1 MKTLVSSCVG
11 VLVTAGLLMPSVGRA
26 DSSVAVWSDPGV
38 RGNFANR
45 DFFSGSFWQGGTAPV
60 LTNSAALDVSVDL
73 SAMPS
78 EAKRLEELKNGA
90 NPVTTKYYGLVNWYH
105 EFSDASNWS
114 LYLDSLVGGRW
125 MRWQLWWTSW
135 GYPLVIR
142 DPSTFQGWFDVKD
155 RDRGSYSAL
164 YLQSTA
170 SFTST
175 VNRACAS
182 GSLGIKVPT
191 GTHAVV
197 KELFGPGLLPV
208 NCDLGSPG
216 RCALPSAT
224 AGTLEVM
231 NRPGPLTD
239 VRVYDGGLV
248 LHGSPDSEKDEIAGA
263 PALRL
268 DASRADTITTV
279 EENGRTFVTEWR
291 DADGRTLCK
300 AVPNGTY
307 GRPFLAVDGELEKP
321 VVDFGSCGDD
331 AGEKFGPSGCLKLS
345 STLAKAREIHVV
357 FRDHY
362 RADTMPTIVGNTL
375 GEWDRDW
382 LRHYWGTLADAE
394 GFSDTPTLA
403 GRTLFDGQ
411 TTSADARP
419 ETIRSLHAMSV
430 ALDDHDAKISYLGY
444 AGSDAIW
451 RGGLSIAELIVY
463 TNELT
468 LAERAHTHRYLMRKW
483 RPDLRTDD
491 FGSISLEKASST
503 LSVADGTVRVRELR
517 LPAGTKTFVKR
528 GAGVLEVGKVIP
540 AGVTFEIEEGGVSF
554 ASLVAKTAAPSEPAA
569 DPTAWFDATRWQT
582 DIEPAETLADGK
594 TRVGVWHDRR
604 GRGFANLNGDVYTM
618 KTPVIANTTF
628 SNATVEAAAGG
639 LALVDCGPFIAL
651 DANKKPTNEAST
663 LAFYRNGV
671 EEQSRDF
678 VNKSNTDYR
687 HRELFVVFVKT
698 DAKGHPIGS
707 HNSTIVMIAN
717 TSGLVDRSY
726 SGTRLM
732 AGHHTLN
739 GEWVDLHTAA
749 HTLNEVQVLG
759 LRGTRPM
766 EVNGFFRDRNYNSGC
781 GGGKLGEVI
790 AYDRVLTP
798 QERRDT
804 ELYLLNKWKGVAVHP
819 EDEFVGTARASVAGV
834 AVKVGAGGGETVDIG
849 EARTE
854 HLTKVGSGDL
864 KADVDYET
872 VKCVRAEGGTLT
884 LGCPVIFGAGVH
896 VDATDLSSMTYAV
909 ADGGATTNVSK
920 WGVATAQ
927 TTYTRNSFTTSLRM
941 PQLVTDSENIGGVS
955 RPYVD
960 FGTFATCE
968 SPATDQTMAADFPE
982 AAAMDLP
989 MVETPSEF
997 YIVQRDTGM
1006 RDMGGTTKY
1015 EQVLGT
1021 MTEQNGCYAFLRGAG
1036 QQLLQA
1042 EWPYPALWNGYISC
1056 NGTVISGS
1064 TWPNA
1069 SAHVYCFVPL
1079 TSLYNRFGFAQRC
1092 NYQRGGGRIGECAIF
1107 SQTNTV
1113 ARRQQIE
1120 RHLCHKWLGQ
1130 GEPVVPALA
1139 LESLTCANG
1148 GVVAFAEQFSV
1159 RAAAVGGNGVL
1170 AFPTGGGVTGVTSLD
1185 FTFRGKD
1192 DFDALAVDGDF
1203 AVGAAGTVTVTLNLA
1218 ANTKASKLAGEYVL
1232 FSAKTYQDFANFDN
1246 WEIRFEGAALK
1257 YAIPQVRAVEGRG
1270 LVLTFDSVGMVI
1282 LVK

>member
-1 MKTLVSSCVG
+1 MATVS
-11 VLVTAGLLMPSVGRA
+11 LLLPSVGRA
-26 DSSVAVWSDPGV
+26 EETVAVWSDPGV

-45 DFFSGSFWQGGTAPV
+45 DFFSGSFWQGGTAPM
-60 LTNSAALDVSVDL
+60 LTNSAALNLSVDL
-73 SAMPS
+73 SALPS
-78 EAKRLEELKNGA
+78 EAKRLDELARGFD
-90 NPVTTKYYGLVNWYH
+90 PTKADGRYYGLVNWYH
-105 EFSDASNWS
+105 EFTDASNWS

-155 RDRGSYSAL
+155 RDRGSYSTL
-164 YLQSTA
+164 YLQSTE

-175 VNRACAS
+175 VNRVCVS

-197 KELFGPGLLPV
+197 KEVFGPGLLPV
-208 NCDLGSPG
+208 NCDLSQPG

-224 AGTLEVM
+224 AGTLELM

-248 LHGSPDSEKDEIAGA
+248 LHGSQDSDQGEIAGS

-268 DASRADTITTV
+268 DASRADTFTTV
-279 EENGRTFVTEWR
+279 EENGRMFVDEWR

-300 AVPNGTY
+300 AIPNGAY

-331 AGEKFGPSGCLKLS
+331 ADEKFGPSGCLKLS

-430 ALDDHDAKISYLGY
+430 AVDDHDAKIAYLGY
-444 AGSDAIW
+444 ASSAAVW
-451 RGGLSIAELIVY
+451 HGGLSIAELIVY

-468 LAERAHTHRYLMRKW
+468 LAERASTHRYLMRKW
-483 RPDLRTDD
+483 RPDLRCDD
-491 FGSISLEKASST
+491 FGTISLEKKSST
-503 LSVADGTVRVRELR
+503 LVVADGTVRVRELR
-517 LPAGTKTFVKR
+517 LPADTTSIVLKGK
-528 GAGVLEVGKVIP
+528 GVLEVGKISP
-540 AGVTFEIEEGGVSF
+540 AGVTIKTEGGGVSF
-554 ASLVAKTAAPSEPAA
+554 APLVTKGAAPSEPAA

-604 GRGFANLNGDVYTM
+604 GKGFANLNGDVYTM

-628 SNATVEAAAGG
+628 SNATIEAGVAAAGG
-639 LALVDCGPFIAL
+639 LDMVDFGPFIAL

-671 EEQSRDF
+671 EEQSKDF
-678 VNKSNTDYR
+678 TNKSNTDCR
-687 HRELFVVFVKT
+687 HRELFAVFVKT
-698 DAKGHPIGS
+698 AASGHPIGS
-707 HNSTIVMIAN
+707 HNSTVVMINN
-717 TSGLVDRSY
+717 TNGLVDRSY

-739 GEWVDLHTAA
+739 GEWVDLHTAKHA
-749 HTLNEVQVLG
+749 VNEVQVLG
-759 LRGTRPM
+759 MHGTRPM

-804 ELYLLNKWKGVAVHP
+804 ELYLLNKWKGLSAHP
-819 EDEFVGTARASVAGV
+819 EDAFVGTAGVSVSGTE
-834 AVKVGAGGGETVDIG
+834 VKVGAADGAIADMGET
-849 EARTE
+849 RTE
-854 HLTKVGSGDL
+854 HLTKVGAGEL
-864 KADVDYET
+864 RADVDYET
-872 VKCVRAEGGTLT
+872 VKSVRSEGGTLT
-884 LGCPVIFGAGVH
+884 LGYPVIFGAGLH
-896 VDATDLSSMTYAV
+896 VDATDLSSMTYTV
-909 ADGGATTNVSK
+909 TDNGATTNVLK

-941 PQLVTDSENIGGVS
+941 PQLVTDSENRGGVS

-997 YIVQRDTGM
+997 YIVQRDTGT
-1006 RDMGGTTKY
+1006 RVMGGSTKY

-1021 MTEQNGCYAFLRGAG
+1021 MTERDTPKNYGFLRDG
-1036 QQLLQA
+1036 QQLLMA
-1042 EWPYPALWNGYISC
+1042 AWPYPELWNGYISC
-1056 NGTVISGS
+1056 YGEKIAGS
-1064 TWPNA
+1064 FLPDGNA
-1069 SAHVYCFVPL
+1069 HTYCFVP
-1079 TSLYNRFGFAQRC
+1079 TESLYNQFGFAQRTG
-1092 NYQRGGGRIGECAIF
+1092 YQRGGGRIGECAIF

-1113 ARRQQIE
+1113 ARRTQIE
-1120 RHLCHKWLGQ
+1120 QYLCHKWIGLGD
-1130 GEPVVPALA
+1130 PVQPSWN
-1139 LESLTCANG
+1139 LESLSCANG
-1148 GVVAFAEQFSV
+1148 GVITFPEATTVAT
-1159 RAAAVGGNGVL
+1159 AAVGGNGVL

-1185 FTFRGKD
+1185 FMFRGKD

-1203 AVGAAGTVTVTLNLA
+1203 AVGAAGTVTVTLDLA

>member
-1 MKTLVSSCVG
+1 MKTLVLSCVG
-11 VLVTAGLLMPSVGRA
+11 ALATAVLLMPSVGWA
-26 DSSVAVWSDPGV
+26 DAVVAEWTNEGR
-38 RGNFANR
+38 RGGFFDG
-45 DFFSGSFWQGGTAPV
+45 DFLVDGNWAGNVAPA
-60 LTNSAALDVSVDL
+60 LTTTDGLDVTVRL
-73 SAMPS
+73 TAAPT
-78 EAKRLEELKNGA
+78 EAKRLQEIKDGTYAADNR
-90 NPVTTKYYGLVNWYH
+90 YYGLLRLYR
-105 EFSDASNWS
+105 EFSDASNQS
-114 LYLDSLVGGRW
+114 LYVGAIEGGAWTRW
-125 MRWQLWWTSW
+125 DIWWTTW
-135 GYPLVIR
+135 GYPFVVR
-142 DPSTFQGWFDVKD
+142 DPSKYLGWFDVRD
-155 RDRGSYSAL
+155 RDRGAYSLL
-164 YLQSTA
+164 YLQSSA
-170 SFTST
+170 SHTCT

-182 GSLGIKVPT
+182 GALGFNVPD
-191 GTHAVV
+191 GTRAVV
-197 KELFGPGLLPV
+197 KELFGPGLVPV
-208 NCDLGSPG
+208 NCPVRKS
-216 RCALPSAT
+216 CAVPMNT
-224 AGTLEVM
+224 AGTLEIM
-231 NRPGPLTD
+231 SRPGPLTD

-248 LHGSPDSEKDEIAGA
+248 LHGSDGSAAWQIAGA
-263 PALRL
+263 PLLHL
-268 DASRADTITTV
+268 DASKPESFTLTEVDGRQLV
-279 EENGRTFVTEWR
+279 EAWR
-291 DADGRTLCK
+291 DADGRTDLFVQK
-300 AVPNGTY
+300 HNDAM
-307 GRPFLAVDGELEKP
+307 RPCLTTDAASGKV
-321 VVDFGSCGDD
+321 VVDFGSSAAD
-331 AGEKFGPSGCLKLS
+331 A
-345 STLAKAREIHVV
+345 AKAHGPTGGLKFNRKLTGVREIHVV
-357 FRDHY
+357 FRDHF
-362 RADTMPTIVGNTL
+362 RAETMPVILGNDL
-375 GEWDRDW
+375 SEWSRDW
-382 LRHYWGTLADAE
+382 LRHYWGTLFDVD

-411 TTSADARP
+411 TTTAGARP
-419 ETIRSLHAMSV
+419 ETIRNVHVVASSLN
-430 ALDDHDAKISYLGY
+430 DHDATLSSLGMVGESW
-444 AGSDAIW
+444 AGGAC
-451 RGGLSIAELIVY
+451 IAEILLY

-468 LAERAHTHRYLMRKW
+468 VVEREQTHRYLLRKW
-483 RPDLRTDD
+483 RPDVKVHD

-503 LSVADGTVRVRELR
+503 LEVAEGTVRVRELR

-540 AGVTFEIEEGGVSF
+540 AGVTFETEEGGVSF
-554 ASLVAKTAAPSEPAA
+554 ASLVAKTPAPTEPAA
-569 DPTAWFDATRWQT
+569 DPVAWFDATHWAT
-582 DIEPAETLADGK
+582 DIEPAETLEDGK
-594 TRVGVWHDRR
+594 TRVGVWRDRR
-604 GRGFANLNGDVYTM
+604 GNGGDYTNAYGDVYTM
-618 KTPVIANTTF
+618 RTVTIKSMDFP
-628 SNATVEAAAGG
+628 NATIETSVAAANGN
-639 LALVDCGPFIAL
+639 AMVDCGPFNA
-651 DANKKPTNEAST
+651 DGASN
-663 LAFYRNGV
+663 LSFFRNGV
-671 EEQSRDF
+671 EEMD
-678 VNKSNTDYR
+678 NLTPDKGGNTDER
-687 HRELFVVFVKT
+687 HREMFVVFLKT
-698 DAKGHPIGS
+698 SAQGHPIASHGS
-707 HNSTIVMIAN
+707 EVVGGGSDSRLAWR
-717 TSGLVDRSY
+717 DYSY
-726 SGTRLM
+726 SRLLSGHWTLDGTWIDPESCPNLQNDVHVLALRM
-732 AGHHTLN
+732 A
-739 GEWVDLHTAA
+739 
-749 HTLNEVQVLG
+749 
-759 LRGTRPM
+759 RPLA
-766 EVNGFFRDRNYNSGC
+766 VNGFYRDRNYNSGC
-781 GGGKLGEVI
+781 GGGKIGEVI
-790 AYDRVLTP
+790 AYDRALTP

-819 EDEFVGTARASVAGV
+819 EDEFVGTAKASVSGV
-834 AVKVGAGGGETVDIG
+834 RVKVGAGGGETVDIG
-849 EARTE
+849 ETRTD
-854 HLTKVGSGDL
+854 HLTKVGSGEL

-909 ADGGATTNVSK
+909 TDGGATTNVSK

-1148 GVVAFAEQFSV
+1148 GVVAFPEQTSV
-1159 RAAAVGGNGVL
+1159 RAAAVGGDGEL
-1170 AFPTGGGVTGVTSLD
+1170 AFPAGGGVTGVTSLD

-1203 AVGAAGTVTVTLNLA
+1203 AVGAAGTVTVTLDLA

-1246 WEIRFEGAALK
+1246 WTIRFEGTALK
-1257 YAIPQVRAVEGRG
+1257 RAIPRVRAVAGRG
-1270 LVLTFDSVGMVI
+1270 LVLTFDPVGLFVI
-1282 LVK
+1282 VK